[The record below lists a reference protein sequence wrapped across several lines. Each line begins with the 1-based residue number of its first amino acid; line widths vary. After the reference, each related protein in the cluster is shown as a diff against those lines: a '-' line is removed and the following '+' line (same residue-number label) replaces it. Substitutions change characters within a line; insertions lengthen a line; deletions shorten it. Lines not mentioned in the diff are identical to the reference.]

1 MMDKKKNSEFSPLDA
16 TESMPG
22 WRYLRLIVESL
33 FVGIAAGAS
42 VSLLRLGLE
51 KTELLREK
59 FLERAK
65 VDTAFAL
72 VLIALLAG
80 VFLIICFCL
89 RISAYSAG
97 SGIPQ
102 VKGELR
108 GKVSQPWLSTLC
120 AKLVGTVAGI
130 GAGLSMGNEGP
141 SVQIGAM
148 AGKGFSRMTNR
159 KAEAEKLLMTSGSG
173 AGLAGAFSAP
183 LAGVIFAL
191 EDIRGDFSRDVLVS
205 ALTAC
210 VAADFVTK
218 NIFGL
223 HPVLVVS
230 LPAAIPLR
238 CYWLLLLLG
247 VILGVSGVFFNQ
259 FTNFMQDRY
268 DRIRSR
274 YVRIAVPLLC
284 LIPVAVFFPKTMGTG
299 YSLIREAADGKLLLS
314 SLAILL
320 IVKFF
325 FSMICTT
332 SGAQGGIFLPLLVN
346 GALTGGLFSA
356 AVVQIGGIDPCYTAN
371 FVMLGMVGYFAAVI
385 RAPIT
390 GIILIT
396 ELTGSFQNFLSFCL
410 VALISAVTAALM
422 GGRPI
427 YDQLLDRMLSHRLT
441 TTSANKAPSSD

>member
-1 MMDKKKNSEFSPLDA
+1 MNKKKSTGSGPQDA
-16 TESMPG
+16 IELVPG
-22 WRYLRLIVESL
+22 VCLQLIAESL
-33 FVGIAAGAS
+33 FAGTMAGAA

-51 KTELLREK
+51 KTEFLREEL
-59 FLERAK
+59 LERAK
-65 VDTAFAL
+65 VDTAFAP
-72 VLIALLAG
+72 VLLALLAG
-80 VFLIICFCL
+80 VFLMICLCL
-89 RISAYSAG
+89 KLSSYSAG

-108 GKVSQPWLSTLC
+108 GSVSQPWLSTLC
-120 AKLVGTVAGI
+120 AKLLGTVAGI

-148 AGKGFSRMTNR
+148 AGKGFSRIARRT
-159 KAEAEKLLMTSGSG
+159 ADTEKLLMTSGAG

-191 EDIRGDFSRDVLVS
+191 EDIRGDFSRVVLAS
-205 ALTAC
+205 ALTSC

-223 HPVLVVS
+223 RPVLRVD

-238 CYWLLLLLG
+238 CYGLLLILG
-247 VILGVSGVFFNQ
+247 VILGISGVFFNW
-259 FTNFMQDRY
+259 FTDFMQDQY

-274 YVRIAVPLLC
+274 YVRVAVPVFC

-314 SLAILL
+314 SLAVLL
-320 IVKFF
+320 VVKFF

-346 GALTGGLFSA
+346 GALTGGLFAA
-356 AVVQIGGIDPCYTAN
+356 AVIRIGWIDPCYTAN

-396 ELTGSFQNFLSFCL
+396 ELTGGFQNFLSFCL
-410 VALISAVTAALM
+410 VALIAAVTAAFM

-427 YDQLLDRMLSHRLT
+427 YDQLLDRMLGYRPAPA
-441 TTSANKAPSSD
+441 SAKKIPPVY